1 MGLFNSLKEKADKAL
16 QMAQQGLE
24 QMNGQ
29 QSTYQQSPQQTTGV
43 QQGMVSQYNGQGQND
58 QTQGYQ
64 QQTPPMPSQQAA
76 PGSIPPPMPGQQ
88 PAGTQ
93 DNGQQLYD
101 SRLERLID
109 AALADGVL
117 TEKEK
122 QVLFKRAE
130 AMGYDLD
137 EFEMVLDAKLY
148 DKTHSQQQQT
158 VQTAAPKSDKYGDVR
173 KCPNCGAIV
182 ETYTAICPSCG
193 YAFHNVGNVSS
204 FEALSKKLNEIDSKR
219 TVLSIYAG
227 LLGGGVEA
235 KQANIINNFP
245 VPTAKDDILEFLT
258 MAQPLAIRP
267 GMLSFKDNGQ
277 TSPIIGRAW
286 YNKCKQVIFKSR
298 IALKDDKKAM
308 AQIEEIAKQLKI
320 K

>member
-24 QMNGQ
+24 QINGQ
-29 QSTYQQSPQQTTGV
+29 QPPQQATGAQQR
-43 QQGMVSQYNGQGQND
+43 QQGMVSQYNGQRQND
-58 QTQGYQ
+58 QSQGYL

-76 PGSIPPPMPGQQ
+76 PGSIPPPIPGQQ
-88 PAGTQ
+88 LAGAQ
-93 DNGQQLYD
+93 GNGQQLYD
-101 SRLERLID
+101 PRMERLID

-204 FEALSKKLNEIDSKR
+204 FEALSRKLEELDRQK
-219 TVLSIYAG
+219 
-227 LLGGGVEA
+227 GGGLFSVFKDESID
-235 KQANIINNFP
+235 NRRCEVISNFP
-245 VPTAKDDILEFLT
+245 VPTTKDDILEFLS
-258 MAQPLAIRP
+258 MAIPLSGKRGFLNP
-267 GMLSFKDNGQ
+267 
-277 TSPIIGRAW
+277 TSYLENAW
-286 YNKCKQVIFKSR
+286 YNKCKQVITKARF
-298 IALKDDKKAM
+298 ALREDKVTLAE
-308 AQIEEIAKQLKI
+308 IEKYAKQLKI